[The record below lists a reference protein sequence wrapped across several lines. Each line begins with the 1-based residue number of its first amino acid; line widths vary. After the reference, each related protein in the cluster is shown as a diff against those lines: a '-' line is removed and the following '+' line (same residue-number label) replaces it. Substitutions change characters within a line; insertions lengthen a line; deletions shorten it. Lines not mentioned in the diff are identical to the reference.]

1 MVESY
6 ALRNLQPKESKLP
19 KKKYV
24 VTLTVEERTYL
35 RDLISKGKSSA
46 LKQRH
51 ARILLKTDQGP
62 AGEHWIDEAIQ
73 RALDVH
79 PATVERVRK
88 RFVEE
93 GLEAALK
100 RKEQKNRKA
109 KKIDG
114 QVEAQL
120 VALACSEPPEGRKR
134 WTLQL
139 LADRLVALEIVD
151 TNRGQDPHPLHTQ
164 ARQLAQHC

>member
-1 MVESY
+1 V
-6 ALRNLQPKESKLP
+6 P
-19 KKKYV
+19 KKKYI
-24 VTLTVEERTYL
+24 VTLTTEERTYL
-35 RDLISKGKSSA
+35 RDLISKGKSAA

-62 AGEHWIDEAIQ
+62 EGEHWTDEAIQ

-79 PATVERVRK
+79 PATVERLRK

-120 VALACSEPPEGRKR
+120 VALACGEPPEGRKR

-151 TNRGQDPHPLHTQ
+151 SVSPE
-164 ARQLAQHC
+164 AVRQTLKKTP